1 MRSLALVQLQD
12 LQLALDSDSMPESY
26 GQFCPVAQ
34 AAEVLSERW
43 TLLVVRELLMGS
55 TRFNDIQRGVP
66 RMSSSLLSKR
76 LRELEQAELLTTRP
90 LAGGR
95 GKLYELTPAGQ
106 ALGPLVIALGTWS
119 RDWMDREIGPE
130 EADPALLMWD
140 LRRSLRLQ
148 SLPRDPTVVFFRF
161 RDAEP
166 KKRAWWLVA
175 RRTGADLCFSDPG
188 FPIDLELDA
197 ETRALAEVWLG
208 RLDLGAALRARRV
221 KLTGPDQLVRS
232 LPEWIGLSAF
242 AYPDPA
248 TEMAAREAASGVIP
262 GAR

>member
-1 MRSLALVQLQD
+1 MQ
-12 LQLALDSDSMPESY
+12 ESY

-34 AAEVLSERW
+34 AAEVLNERW

-55 TRFNDIQRGVP
+55 TRFNEIQRGVP

-76 LRELEQAELLTTRP
+76 LRELEQAALVTTEP
-90 LAGGR
+90 LAVGR
-95 GKLYELTPAGQ
+95 GKVYELTPAGR
-106 ALGPLVIALGTWS
+106 ALGPLVVALGTWS
-119 RDWMDREIGPE
+119 RDWLSREISAE

-148 SLPRDPTVVFFRF
+148 QLPKDPTVVFFRF

-175 RRTGADLCFSDPG
+175 RRSGAELCFSDPG
-188 FPIDLELDA
+188 FPIDLEFDA
-197 ETRALAEVWLG
+197 EARAMAEVWIG
-208 RLDLGAALRARRV
+208 RLELGAALRARRV
-221 KLTGPDQLVRS
+221 KLAGPDELVRS
-232 LPEWIGLSAF
+232 LPKWIGLSAF

-248 TEMAAREAASGVIP
+248 AEMAAREGVA
-262 GAR
+262 GG